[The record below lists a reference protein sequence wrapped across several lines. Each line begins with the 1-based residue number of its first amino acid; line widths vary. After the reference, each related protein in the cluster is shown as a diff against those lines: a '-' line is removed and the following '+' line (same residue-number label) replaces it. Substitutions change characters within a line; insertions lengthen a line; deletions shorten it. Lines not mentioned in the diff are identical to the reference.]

1 MRLSRNRLAL
11 CELLFLDSH
20 QWLHSVACCA
30 DVSRFSSAFVL
41 APVIGEF
48 SREPLKHAFFLHF
61 FDTFPHLSKCER
73 D

>member
-1 MRLSRNRLAL
+1 MATFRRVLRRCFEIL
-11 CELLFLDSH
+11 
-20 QWLHSVACCA
+20 
-30 DVSRFSSAFVL
+30 SAFVL